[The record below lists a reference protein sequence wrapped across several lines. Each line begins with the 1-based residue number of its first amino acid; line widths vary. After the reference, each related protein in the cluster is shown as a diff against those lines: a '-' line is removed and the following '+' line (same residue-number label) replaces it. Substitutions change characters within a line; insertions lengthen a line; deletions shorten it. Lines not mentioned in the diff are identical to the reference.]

1 MKRALSLVVALAFV
15 LVAGCQSEPVDDGGS
30 PMIRTLSA
38 AIANAPLDV
47 CVNGQLSIMDID
59 TGARTAH
66 SEADTQRFEMATG
79 PTGTPCDQ
87 TTPVTG
93 LENIDLTPE
102 RFSTVVILPDG
113 VSAIQLADDNTPLP
127 AGEAKIRVI
136 NMCEDC
142 ENVTV
147 TDQDDN
153 VLFTNVA
160 FNNVA
165 EFGYENFAAGTYD
178 FIIKLPDAES
188 TGRIIEGFVIEEGTT
203 YTIFVFGRM
212 DGDAAAFNFTVI
224 EDLRVGIETTSG

>member
-1 MKRALSLVVALAFV
+1 
-15 LVAGCQSEPVDDGGS
+15 
-30 PMIRTLSA
+30 
-38 AIANAPLDV
+38 
-47 CVNGQLSIMDID
+47 
-59 TGARTAH
+59 
-66 SEADTQRFEMATG
+66 
-79 PTGTPCDQ
+79 
-87 TTPVTG
+87 
-93 LENIDLTPE
+93 
-102 RFSTVVILPDG
+102 VILPDG